1 MFKSSI
7 VAGRKADFNRMVGRY
22 LLVSVALLGACWAWL
37 FLWLD
42 WPQQAQDGQI
52 RLGLNLV
59 VLLLLAGIVLMS
71 VRQLHTG
78 WQFRQQSVF
87 LNGITD
93 HLGAGVVAVDGRGA
107 VAFANPEAQRLLGYS
122 AAQFENLRFLD
133 LLLITPNEEGGGDGA
148 AAQAAAQWQN
158 YSGEAWLKT
167 RDAKSVPVDM
177 TISPLHLLQSDY
189 QSVAV
194 FIDIRDRIEAKQQL
208 RALAY
213 YDTLTGLANRT
224 LFFDRVKVAIRRAR
238 RADKGLVVMVADLDN
253 FKQINDSYGHASGDE
268 LLEKVAQVLRERI
281 READTVCRL
290 GGDEFAI
297 LLESVD
303 SVQAVAHV
311 AKGIVGALRKPFTL
325 IDGEVHTSASIGIAF
340 FPRDGES
347 GEELLKNADVAMYR
361 AKETGRG
368 FAQFFTPDM
377 ARAVVDKLN
386 VEQRLRAGIES
397 HLGLSVCFQ
406 PKVDMSSGQVLGFE
420 ALARWSDT
428 GPTLYP
434 SQFIPIAEKAGLI
447 GEIGQRVLN
456 EACRCCVAWQSRFPQ
471 AGVAVNLSAAQFR
484 DAKLPQT
491 IVKALTA
498 SGLPAQLLELE
509 LTESI
514 LLGHFDQVNETLI
527 KLRQLGCTLAI
538 DDFGTGYSSLAYLQR
553 FSVNVLKIDKSFID
567 GLDTEVSQMTGN
579 TLVAAILA
587 MARALDLAVVAEG
600 VEEAGQL
607 DMLRRLAPGVN
618 ISVQGYLFSR
628 PVTMEEVLHALPLR
642 FDAQSRPVDIEL

>member
-7 VAGRKADFNRMVGRY
+7 VAGRKADFNRMIGRY

-59 VLLLLAGIVLMS
+59 VLLLLAGIVLLS

-93 HLGAGVVAVDGRGA
+93 HLGAGVVAVDGQGA
-107 VAFANPEAQRLLGYS
+107 VAFANPEAQRLLGYG
-122 AAQFENLRFLD
+122 AAQFESLRFLD
-133 LLLITPNEEGGGDGA
+133 LLLVTPNEEGGVDGA

-167 RDAKSVPVDM
+167 RDGKSVPVDM
-177 TISPLHLLQSDY
+177 TITPLHLLQSDY
-189 QSVAV
+189 LSVAV

-303 SVQAVAHV
+303 SVQDVAHV
-311 AKGIVGALRKPFTL
+311 AKSIVGALRQPFTL
-325 IDGEVHTSASIGIAF
+325 LDGEVHTSASIGIAF

-347 GEELLKNADVAMYR
+347 GEDLLKNADVAMYR

-386 VEQRLRAGIES
+386 IEQRLRAGIES
-397 HLGLSVCFQ
+397 HQGLSVSFQ
-406 PKVDMSSGQVLGFE
+406 PKVDLLTGTVLGFE
-420 ALARWSDT
+420 ALARWSDA
-428 GPTLYP
+428 GHTLHP
-434 SQFIPIAEKAGLI
+434 AQFIPIAEKAGLI
-447 GEIGQRVLN
+447 GEIGSRVLD
-456 EACRCCVAWQSRFPQ
+456 EACRNCVAWQARYPQ

-491 IVKALTA
+491 IANTLIA
-498 SGLPAQLLELE
+498 SGLPAHLLELE

-607 DMLRRLAPGVN
+607 DVLRRLAPGVN

-628 PVTMEEVLHALPLR
+628 PVTMEEVMNGLPQR
-642 FDAQSRPVDIEL
+642 FDELSNHIEL